1 MYRRILIRRAPGPR
15 SPFNL
20 FLKATLLL
28 NSTLATALTL
38 ISPGLK
44 RDGGPRLS
52 DLKGRAPRRLL
63 AFVISQTGTSS
74 GKAARHFALLRNR
87 VWLHRHRSNQ
97 FRKIVC
103 RRVSEM

>member
-1 MYRRILIRRAPGPR
+1 MLTL
-15 SPFNL
+15 L
-20 FLKATLLL
+20 FLHPVKAILLL

-63 AFVISQTGTSS
+63 AFVISQRVPSS
-74 GKAARHFALLRNR
+74 GKAARHFYFVKEPSVVAQ
-87 VWLHRHRSNQ
+87 HRSNQ